1 MKKKKKFD
9 FVDVLFHAFCILA
22 SLACLIPLV
31 LVISISLTSEAGIVE
46 HGYTLLPS
54 EFSTDA
60 YQYVW
65 ASRNTVLS
73 AYGVTIFNAVV
84 GTFFSVSCIALYA
97 YALSRPNLI
106 GKKFFTFYIFFT
118 MLFSGGLVPWYMVC
132 TQLLHIQNTI
142 WAQIVP
148 HLFNAWHC
156 IILRTF
162 FKSTVPDAIIESARI
177 DGASELRTFVQIVL
191 PVALPGIATI
201 ALFQLTFY
209 WNDWWLALNLISEP
223 KFYNLQFLLQNM
235 LANIE
240 NLKAGGENMDASA
253 AIAAAN
259 IPAEG
264 TRMAL
269 CMVALGPILVAYPF
283 FQKYFIQGLTVGSVK
298 G

>member
-1 MKKKKKFD
+1 MT
-9 FVDVLFHAFCILA
+9 DVGIHIFCILA
-22 SLACLIPLV
+22 SLACLIPLL

-46 HGYTLLPS
+46 NGYTLWPS
-54 EFSTDA
+54 EFSADA

-65 ASRNTVLS
+65 QSRATVIR
-73 AYGVTIFNAVV
+73 AYGVTIFNTVA
-84 GTFFSVSCIALYA
+84 GSFLSVTCIALYA
-97 YALSRPNLI
+97 YALSRPNLL

-142 WAQIVP
+142 WAQILP

-162 FKSTVPDAIIESARI
+162 FNASVPDAIIESARI
-177 DGASELRTFVQIVL
+177 DGAGELRTFVQIVL
-191 PVALPGIATI
+191 PIAVPGIATI
-201 ALFQLTFY
+201 ALFQVLYY

-223 KFYNLQFLLQNM
+223 KLYNLQFLLQNM

-240 NLKAGGENMDASA
+240 DLKSGVDSSDASA
-253 AIAAAN
+253 AISIAN
-259 IPAEG
+259 IPSEG

-269 CMVALGPILVAYPF
+269 CVVALGPILVVYPF
-283 FQKYFIQGLTVGSVK
+283 FQKYFIQGLTIGSVK